1 MDEISETTFFVVL
14 LDMILDAVATFNVA
28 YPREGLPMPR
38 TKPGMKS
45 TLLRQWKMLRM
56 IPRLPRKIGTADLMQ
71 RLEEADF
78 TIDLRTIQRDLNQ
91 LSEVLPLTS
100 DQAKPQGWA
109 WKEAAEQ
116 FDIPGMEPQ
125 VALAFHMAEVHL
137 RSLLPASTVDTL
149 KPWFSAANRVLD
161 EHGNGISHWPE
172 KIRVLPRGLPQK
184 APGVDAD
191 VQAKVYQA
199 VLQERQLQ
207 ISYGREPNDWRD
219 YLIHPIALVV
229 RNQVIYLVCV
239 FDGFDDI
246 RQLAMQ
252 RIRFADVLGL
262 PAVKPA
268 DFVLDDYIAQGA
280 FGLVFRDEPLS
291 LEARFMGHLAIHLR
305 ETPIAEDQVIEEI
318 DQNFFRLTASV
329 PDTLELR
336 LWLKSFGD
344 EVEVL
349 GPPALRE
356 EFTGQAKRMAK
367 LYR

>member
-1 MDEISETTFFVVL
+1 
-14 LDMILDAVATFNVA
+14 
-28 YPREGLPMPR
+28 MPR

-71 RLEEADF
+71 KLEDADF
-78 TIDLRTIQRDLNQ
+78 TVDLRTIQRDLNQ

-149 KPWFSAANRVLD
+149 RPWFSAAHRVLD
-161 EHGNGISHWPE
+161 EHGNGIAHWPE

-184 APGVDAD
+184 APEIDAE

-207 ISYGREPNDWRD
+207 ISYGREADGRRD
-219 YLIHPIALVV
+219 YVIHPIALVV
-229 RNQVIYLVCV
+229 RSQIVYLVCV

-252 RIRFADVLGL
+252 RIHAAEVLGL
-262 PAVKPA
+262 PAAKPA

-280 FGLVFRDEPLS
+280 FGLVFGDEPLM
-291 LEARFMGHLAIHLR
+291 LEARFMSHLAIHLR
-305 ETPIAEDQVIEEI
+305 ETPIAEDQVTEDI
-318 DQNFFRLTASV
+318 DENFVQLMASV

-336 LWLKSFGD
+336 LWLKSFGE

-349 GPPALRE
+349 GPPTLRA
-356 EFTGQAKRMAK
+356 EFAGLAKRMAK

>member
-1 MDEISETTFFVVL
+1 
-14 LDMILDAVATFNVA
+14 
-28 YPREGLPMPR
+28 MPR

-71 RLEEADF
+71 KLEDADF
-78 TIDLRTIQRDLNQ
+78 NIDLRTIQRDLNQ

-149 KPWFSAANRVLD
+149 RPWFSAAHRVLN
-161 EHGNGISHWPE
+161 EHGNGISRWPE

-184 APGVDAD
+184 APEIDAD

-207 ISYGREPNDWRD
+207 ISYGREADDVRD
-219 YLIHPIALVV
+219 YVIHPIALVV
-229 RNQVIYLVCV
+229 RTQVIYLVCV
-239 FDGFDDI
+239 FAGFDDI

-252 RIRFADVLGL
+252 RIHSAEILEQLV
-262 PAVKPA
+262 AKPA
-268 DFVLDDYIAQGA
+268 GFALDDYIAQGA
-280 FGLVFRDEPLS
+280 FGLVFGDEPLP

-305 ETPIAEDQVIEEI
+305 ETPIAEDQVIEDI
-318 DQNFFRLTASV
+318 DENFVRLTASV

-336 LWLKSFGD
+336 LWLKSFGE

-349 GPPALRE
+349 GPPELRD
-356 EFTGQAKRMAK
+356 EFAEQAKRMAK

>member
-1 MDEISETTFFVVL
+1 
-14 LDMILDAVATFNVA
+14 
-28 YPREGLPMPR
+28 MPR

-71 RLEEADF
+71 KLEDADF
-78 TIDLRTIQRDLNQ
+78 TVDLRTIQRDLNQ

-149 KPWFSAANRVLD
+149 GPWFSAAHRVLD
-161 EHGNGISHWPE
+161 EHGNGIAHWPE
-172 KIRVLPRGLPQK
+172 KLRVLPRGLPQK
-184 APGVDAD
+184 APEIDAE

-199 VLQERQLQ
+199 VLQELRLQ
-207 ISYGREPNDWRD
+207 INYGREANGRRD
-219 YLIHPIALVV
+219 HVIHPIALVV
-229 RNQVIYLVCV
+229 RNQIVYLVCV

-252 RIRFADVLGL
+252 RIHSAEVLDD
-262 PAVKPA
+262 PVQKPA
-268 DFVLDDYIAQGA
+268 GFCLDDYIAQGA
-280 FGLVFRDEPLS
+280 FGLVFGEAFLRLDARLMRH
-291 LEARFMGHLAIHLR
+291 LEIHLR
-305 ETPIAEDQVIEEI
+305 ETPIADDQVIEEI
-318 DQNFFRLTASV
+318 DDDYFCLTATV

-336 LWLKSFGD
+336 IWLNGFG
-344 EVEVL
+344 EEIEVL
-349 GPPALRE
+349 GPPALRD
-356 EFTGQAKRMAK
+356 EFARRAKQMAG

>member
-1 MDEISETTFFVVL
+1 
-14 LDMILDAVATFNVA
+14 
-28 YPREGLPMPR
+28 MPR

-56 IPRLPRKIGTADLMQ
+56 IPRLPRKIGTADLM
-71 RLEEADF
+71 RKLEAADF
-78 TIDLRTIQRDLNQ
+78 NVDLRTIQRDLNQ

-125 VALAFHMAEVHL
+125 VALAFYMAEAHL

-149 KPWFSAANRVLD
+149 RPWFSAAHRVLD
-161 EHGNGISHWPE
+161 EHGNGIAHWPE

-184 APGVDAD
+184 SPEIDAG
-191 VQAKVYQA
+191 VQAMVYQA

-207 ISYGREPNDWRD
+207 ISYGREADERRE
-219 YLIHPIALVV
+219 YVIHPLALVV
-229 RNQVIYLVCV
+229 RNQVIYLVCL

-252 RIRFADVLGL
+252 RIHSAEVLEL
-262 PAVKPA
+262 PAAKPA
-268 DFVLDDYIAQGA
+268 DFVLDDYIAQGS
-280 FGLVFRDEPLS
+280 FGLVFGDEPLP
-291 LEARFMGHLAIHLR
+291 LEARFMRHLAIHLR
-305 ETPIAEDQVIEEI
+305 ETPIAEDQVIEDI
-318 DQNFFRLTASV
+318 DEGFFRLTAKVS
-329 PDTLELR
+329 DTLELR

-344 EVEVL
+344 EVAVL

-356 EFTGQAKRMAK
+356 EFAGLAKRMAK

>member
-1 MDEISETTFFVVL
+1 
-14 LDMILDAVATFNVA
+14 
-28 YPREGLPMPR
+28 MPR

-71 RLEEADF
+71 KLEDADF
-78 TIDLRTIQRDLNQ
+78 NVDLRTIQRDLNQ

-149 KPWFSAANRVLD
+149 APWFSAAHRVLD
-161 EHGNGISHWPE
+161 EHGHGISHWPE

-184 APGVDAD
+184 APEIDAD
-191 VQAKVYQA
+191 VQATVYQA
-199 VLQERQLQ
+199 VLHERQLQ
-207 ISYGREPNDWRD
+207 ISYGREADGRRD
-219 YLIHPIALVV
+219 YVIHPIALVV
-229 RNQVIYLVCV
+229 RNQIVYLVCV

-252 RIRFADVLGL
+252 RICSAEALAL
-262 PAVKPA
+262 PASKPG
-268 DFVLDDYIAQGA
+268 DFVLDDYIGQGA
-280 FGLVFRDEPLS
+280 FGFVFGAEPLL
-291 LEARFMGHLAIHLR
+291 LEARFKRHLAIHLR
-305 ETPIAEDQVIEEI
+305 ETPIAENQVTEDI
-318 DQNFFRLTASV
+318 DEDFIRLTASV

-336 LWLKSFGD
+336 LWLKSFGE

-356 EFTGQAKRMAK
+356 EFAEQAKRMVK

>member
-1 MDEISETTFFVVL
+1 
-14 LDMILDAVATFNVA
+14 
-28 YPREGLPMPR
+28 MPR
-38 TKPGMKS
+38 IKPGMKS

-71 RLEEADF
+71 KLEDADF
-78 TIDLRTIQRDLNQ
+78 NVDLRTIQRDLNQ

-149 KPWFSAANRVLD
+149 EPWFSAARRVLD

-184 APGVDAD
+184 APEIDAD

-207 ISYGREPNDWRD
+207 ISYGREADSRRD
-219 YLIHPIALVV
+219 YVIHPIALVV
-229 RNQVIYLVCV
+229 RNQIVYLVCV
-239 FDGFDDI
+239 FEGFDDI

-252 RIRFADVLGL
+252 RIHSAEVLN
-262 PAVKPA
+262 ASVQKPVG
-268 DFVLDDYIAQGA
+268 FSLDDYISQGA
-280 FGLVFRDEPLS
+280 FGLVFGEVFLR
-291 LEARFMGHLAIHLR
+291 LEARLMRHLEIHLR
-305 ETPIAEDQVIEEI
+305 ETAIAEDQVIEDI
-318 DQNFFRLTASV
+318 DENFVRLAATV

-336 LWLKSFGD
+336 LWLNSFG
-344 EVEVL
+344 EEIEVL
-349 GPPALRE
+349 GPPALRD
-356 EFTGQAKRMAK
+356 EFAKRAKQLAK

>member
-1 MDEISETTFFVVL
+1 
-14 LDMILDAVATFNVA
+14 
-28 YPREGLPMPR
+28 MPR

-56 IPRLPRKIGTADLMQ
+56 IPRLPRKIGTADLM
-71 RLEEADF
+71 RKLEAADF
-78 TIDLRTIQRDLNQ
+78 NVDLRTIQRDLNQ

-125 VALAFHMAEVHL
+125 VALAFYMAEAHL

-149 KPWFSAANRVLD
+149 RPWFSASHRVLD
-161 EHGNGISHWPE
+161 EHGNGIAHWPE

-184 APGVDAD
+184 SPEIDAC
-191 VQAKVYQA
+191 VQAMVYQA

-207 ISYGREPNDWRD
+207 ICYGREADERRE
-219 YLIHPIALVV
+219 YVIHPLALVV
-229 RNQVIYLVCV
+229 RNQVIYLVCL

-252 RIRFADVLGL
+252 RIHAAEVLEL
-262 PAVKPA
+262 PAAKPA

-280 FGLVFRDEPLS
+280 FGVVFGDEALPL
-291 LEARFMGHLAIHLR
+291 ETRFMRHLAIHLR
-305 ETPIAEDQVIEEI
+305 ETPIADDQVIEDI
-318 DQNFFRLTASV
+318 DEDFIRLTAKV

-344 EVEVL
+344 EVAVL

-356 EFTGQAKRMAK
+356 EFARLAKRMAK

>member
-1 MDEISETTFFVVL
+1 
-14 LDMILDAVATFNVA
+14 
-28 YPREGLPMPR
+28 MPR

-45 TLLRQWKMLRM
+45 TLLRQWKMLSM

-71 RLEEADF
+71 KLEDADF
-78 TIDLRTIQRDLNQ
+78 NIDLRTIQRDLNQ

-100 DQAKPQGWA
+100 DQAKPQGWS

-125 VALAFHMAEVHL
+125 VALVFHMAEIHL

-149 KPWFSAANRVLD
+149 RPWFSAANRVLD
-161 EHGNGISHWPE
+161 EHGNGVALWPE
-172 KIRVLPRGLPQK
+172 KIQVLPRGLPQK
-184 APGVDAD
+184 APEIDAE

-199 VLQERQLQ
+199 VLQERQLR
-207 ISYGREPNDWRD
+207 ISYGREADDLRD
-219 YLIHPIALVV
+219 YVIHPIALVV

-252 RIRFADVLGL
+252 RIHSADVLGL
-262 PAVKPA
+262 PSVKPA
-268 DFVLDDYIAQGA
+268 DFVLDDYIAHGA
-280 FGLVFRDEPLS
+280 FGLTFGDEPLQ
-291 LEARFMGHLAIHLR
+291 LKARFMNHLAIYLR
-305 ETPIAEDQVIEEI
+305 ETPIAENQVTEDVDE
-318 DQNFFRLTASV
+318 NFVQLTASV

-356 EFTGQAKRMAK
+356 EFAGQAKRMAK
-367 LYR
+367 MYRRMTS